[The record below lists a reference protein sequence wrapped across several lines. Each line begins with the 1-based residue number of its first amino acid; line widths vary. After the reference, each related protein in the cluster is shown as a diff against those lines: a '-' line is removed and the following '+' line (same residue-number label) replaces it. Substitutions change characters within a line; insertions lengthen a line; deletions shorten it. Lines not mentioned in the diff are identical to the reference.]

1 MKILENTLESLDGY
15 FSNKQ
20 EREKNVMI
28 VGVAAFVAF
37 LGYYTLLPT
46 AKAMHTQS
54 VKKKASVEKNI
65 NEHRSYLS
73 SITVDGDKDYYV
85 KQYDQEIA
93 TKEKEI
99 KDYTFKI
106 AFIDES
112 ILKLSDMIFNKKSW
126 STFLNS
132 ITDRAE
138 SNGIDIISIANNYV
152 DSNNSFGHVLEIHIA
167 SQGEYKQML
176 KFINELEQNRLVTDV
191 YRSVISPTRDES
203 IVSADINVSVW
214 GVNH

>member
-1 MKILENTLESLDGY
+1 MKILEDTLESLDGY

-28 VGVAAFVAF
+28 LGIAALVGF
-37 LGYYTLLPT
+37 LGYYGLAPAAESAHLQSSKE
-46 AKAMHTQS
+46 KAR
-54 VKKKASVEKNI
+54 VEKSI
-65 NEHRSYLS
+65 GEHKAYLS
-73 SITVDGDKDYYV
+73 SITVNGDKDYYV

-93 TKEKEI
+93 TKEQDI

-112 ILKLSDMIFNKKSW
+112 IKKLSDMIFNKKSW

-138 SNGIDIISIANNYV
+138 ANGVDIISIGNNYV
-152 DSNNSFGHVLEIHIA
+152 DSNNSFGHVLEIQI
-167 SQGEYKQML
+167 SSRGEYKQML
-176 KFINELEQNRLVTDV
+176 RFINELEQNRLVTDV
-191 YRSVISPTRDES
+191 YGSVITPTREES
-203 IVSADINVSVW
+203 IVAADINVSVW